1 MLNFAEVYINKKIA
15 PLDHT
20 FIYEIPYELVGR
32 VKVGT
37 VVSAPF
43 GHTTVKAVVTAILD
57 DPGEITPKYIDGIIN
72 EEFLF
77 PKDLL
82 ELGAYIADYYMN
94 TTISVFRAMIP
105 RGIDIFGKIQKPK
118 TQTWLKVAVATD
130 PNTIKGAKQRELYQY
145 LLSVGEVALVDVAK
159 SVAFSSSVLKG
170 LIDKGLVV
178 RECRQVR
185 RYSYSDLDRAKAK
198 PPELTQE
205 QNNVLQSIL
214 EEPDPDNKPIL
225 LHGVTGSGKTEIYLR
240 LAEEAYKESRQ
251 TIVLIPEIA
260 LTPQFVTLFEDRFPG
275 EVAVM
280 HSRLSPGERR
290 DAWYGVQEGRAKV
303 VLGPRSAIFAPT
315 PNLGLIIMD
324 EEHEASY
331 EQENTPR
338 FHTREVAIKR
348 SQLSKALFVMGSA
361 TPSLEAYEKAK
372 TGEYRLFTMAH
383 RVDARPL
390 PKAEI
395 VDMRKELAQGWKDV
409 LSRSLIR
416 DMQACLGQGNQ
427 VMLFLNRLGTR
438 TFVSCRDCGFVY
450 QCPHCGVSLVYYQS
464 QGVMRCNRCDYR
476 EKLTG
481 HCPQCGGNR
490 IKYFGLGTEGLEA
503 VVKKFF
509 PNAAID
515 RLDSD
520 TTKLKGD
527 FDKIYRRM
535 SQGETDI
542 LIGTKMI
549 AKGWDFPRVTLTG
562 IVAADLTLNFP
573 DFRAAEHTFQSIT
586 QVSGRCGRGN
596 SPGKVVMQ
604 TYRPEE
610 KVLQLGAAQDYQS
623 FFQWEIENRQKYGY
637 PPYSQSLRIVFTTP
651 KGYFFQD
658 DINAIKGIFNESA
671 SGKIRV
677 LGPVPAVYR
686 YRREEEMWILNL
698 IGKDLSKL
706 KYLYNI
712 GIEKIKQE
720 KLIDRTIK
728 VQTEVNPIHII

>member
-1 MLNFAEVYINKKIA
+1 MNFAEVYVNKKIA

-20 FIYEIPYELVGR
+20 FIYEIPGELVGR

-43 GHTTVKAVVTAILD
+43 GHTTVKAVVTAILE
-57 DPGEITPKYIDGIIN
+57 DPGNIAPKYIDSIIN

-82 ELGAYIADYYMN
+82 ELGTYIGDYYMN
-94 TTISVFRAMIP
+94 TTMSVFRAMIP
-105 RGIDIFGKIQKPK
+105 GGIDIFGKIQKPK
-118 TQTWLKVAVATD
+118 TQPWLKVAVATD
-130 PNTIKGAKQRELYQY
+130 PSTIKGVKQRELYAY
-145 LLSVGEVALVDVAK
+145 LLEVGEVSQAEAGKALD
-159 SVAFSSSVLKG
+159 FSASVLKG

-178 RECRQVR
+178 KENRRVR
-185 RYSYSDLDRAKAK
+185 RYSYGDLDNIKAK
-198 PPELTQE
+198 PLELTLE
-205 QNNVLQSIL
+205 QNNVLQAIL
-214 EEPDPDNKPIL
+214 HEPDPDNRPIL

-240 LAEEAYKESRQ
+240 LAQEAYKNSRQ
-251 TIVLIPEIA
+251 TIILIPEIA

-280 HSRLSPGERR
+280 HSRLSSGERR
-290 DAWYGVQEGRAKV
+290 DAWYGVQEGRAKI

-315 PNLGLIIMD
+315 PDLGLIIMD

-348 SQLSKALFVMGSA
+348 SQLSNALFVMGSA
-361 TPSLEAYEKAK
+361 TPSMETYEKAK
-372 TGEYRLFTMAH
+372 NGEYRLFTMAH
-383 RVDARPL
+383 RVDDRPL
-390 PKAEI
+390 PKVEI
-395 VDMRKELAQGWKDV
+395 VDMRKELAEGWKEV

-416 DMQACLGQGNQ
+416 DMEDCLEQGNQ
-427 VMLFLNRLGTR
+427 AMLFLNRLGTR

-450 QCPHCGVSLVYYQS
+450 QCPHCGVSMVYYQS
-464 QGVMRCNRCDYR
+464 QGVMRCNRCDHR

-481 HCPQCGGNR
+481 HCPQCGGKR

-503 VVKKFF
+503 VVRKFF

-520 TTKLKGD
+520 TTKVKGD
-527 FDKIYRRM
+527 FDKIYHRM

-573 DFRAAEHTFQSIT
+573 DFRAGEQTFQSIT
-586 QVSGRCGRGN
+586 QVSGRCGRGRE
-596 SPGKVVMQ
+596 PGKVVMQ

-610 KVLQLGAAQDYQS
+610 KVLQLGAGQDYQS
-623 FFQWEIENRQKYGY
+623 FFQWEIENRKKYGY
-637 PPYSQSLRIVFTTP
+637 PPYSQSLRIVFTAP

-658 DINAIKGIFNESA
+658 DVNAIKRIFKESA
-671 SGKIRV
+671 TGNTRV
-677 LGPVPAVYR
+677 FGPVPAVYR
-686 YRREEEMWILNL
+686 YRREEEMWTLTLMGENL
-698 IGKDLSKL
+698 PEL
-706 KYLYNI
+706 KYLYSI

-720 KLIDRTIK
+720 KLIDKTIK